1 MFGLIG
7 RFFSNIF
14 GGSKLILIMLVI
26 IAMLGGGAYWYFKWS
41 QNELAVLRAN
51 NAKLEVAINEQAK
64 TIDDLQ
70 AFQKKQIEDIRRL
83 QDGLT
88 ASETYRKSLEDK
100 FLKHDLER
108 LAREKPKLIEDR
120 MNAATA
126 KILDQ
131 IEADTSVASPSAPA
145 CSSKKCASPNVNPPL
160 SGQ

>member
-1 MFGLIG
+1 M
-7 RFFSNIF
+7 
-14 GGSKLILIMLVI
+14 ILIMLVI

-41 QNELAVLRAN
+41 QHELAVLKAN
-51 NAKLEVAINEQAK
+51 NAKLEVAVEEQSK
-64 TIDDLQ
+64 TITDLQ
-70 AFQKKQIEDIRRL
+70 SFQKKQLEDIRKL

-88 ASETYRKSLEDK
+88 EAETYRKSLEDK

-131 IEADTSVASPSAPA
+131 IQADTSIAKPSAPA
-145 CSSKKCASPNVNPPL
+145 CSGKKCDSPRVNPPL
-160 SGQ
+160 LGQ